1 MQSPSE
7 EEKTEQLDKA
17 LGTERIDLTKK
28 ISDTVKMINDI
39 SKLSEAQV
47 LMLSYRHILVDK
59 MITLKSGL
67 YRRRANNEN
76 YRKIRHEY
84 YKTKHNLRLDYR
96 EITQFINSDMSLRNR
111 QKSLLEAQINYYQ
124 QCIETLD
131 KMGFAIKAK
140 ISIEEFNNKIY

>member
-1 MQSPSE
+1 MESPLE
-7 EEKTEQLDKA
+7 EEKTENLDKA
-17 LGTERIDLTKK
+17 LETERHDLTKK
-28 ISDTVKMINDI
+28 ISDIIKLINDFSTL
-39 SKLSEAQV
+39 SKSQV

-76 YRKIRHEY
+76 FRKNRHEY
-84 YKTKHNLRLDYR
+84 YKTKHDLRLDYR
-96 EITQFINSDMSLRNR
+96 EITQFINSDMALRNR